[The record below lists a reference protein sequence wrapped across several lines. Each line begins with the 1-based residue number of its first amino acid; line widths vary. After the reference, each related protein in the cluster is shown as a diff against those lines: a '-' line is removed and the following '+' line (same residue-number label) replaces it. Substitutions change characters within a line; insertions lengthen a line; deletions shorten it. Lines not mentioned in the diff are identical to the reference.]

1 MSEFNSHPSI
11 SVTANF
17 IKGQMADNIQNLT
30 AGNIQ
35 FRKYDYYGYPYAF
48 CPGIRC
54 IRRMYN
60 ENSTN

>member
-1 MSEFNSHPSI
+1 
-11 SVTANF
+11 
-17 IKGQMADNIQNLT
+17 MADNIQNLT

-60 ENSTN
+60 EIPRIRKTLLFYLNISLV